1 MKIGIDMDDTICST
15 KESIIKYQN
24 IFIKDKNISS
34 DELWNNNTYKDEFL
48 NKYLSD
54 IYTNAKVKENCIKIL
69 NQLSK
74 DNELYIITA
83 RTTNYIDDIIKLTKN
98 YLANNNIKVKDIFIN
113 SKDKVDTCIKNNID
127 LMIDDNYYNYQ
138 ALTNNNI
145 NTILFDELDRYKH
158 INNKRNNWNKLI
170 DILKWD

>member
-34 DELWNNNTYKDEFL
+34 DELWNNNIYKDEFL

-54 IYTNAKVKENCIKIL
+54 IYTNAKVKENCIKVL

-74 DNELYIITA
+74 DNELYMITA

-145 NTILFDELDRYKH
+145 NTILFDELDRHKH
-158 INNKRNNWNKLI
+158 INNKINNWNKLI
-170 DILKWD
+170 DILKLD

>member
-34 DELWNNNTYKDEFL
+34 DELWNNNIYKDEFL

-54 IYTNAKVKENCIKIL
+54 IYTNAKVKENCIKVL

-158 INNKRNNWNKLI
+158 INNKINNWNKLI
-170 DILKWD
+170 DILKLD

>member
-24 IFIKDKNISS
+24 IFIKDKNITLE
-34 DELWNNNTYKDEFL
+34 ELWSKNTYKDEFL

-54 IYTNAKVKENCIKIL
+54 IYNNALIKENCVYVL
-69 NQLSK
+69 NKLSK

-83 RTTNYIDDIIKLTKN
+83 RTTNYIDDIIKITKDYLT
-98 YLANNNIKVKDIFIN
+98 NNNIKVKDIFIN

-127 LMIDDNYYNYQ
+127 LMIDDSYYNYQ
-138 ALTNNNI
+138 SLTNNNI
-145 NTILFDELDRYKH
+145 NTILFDELDSYKY
-158 INNKRNNWNKLI
+158 INNRINNWNELI
-170 DILKWD
+170 NILNID

>member
-24 IFIKDKNISS
+24 IFIKDKNISLE
-34 DELWNNNTYKDEFL
+34 ELWNNNTYKDEFL

-54 IYTNAKVKENCIKIL
+54 IYNNALIKENCVYVL
-69 NQLSK
+69 NKLSK

-83 RTTNYIDDIIKLTKN
+83 RTTNYIDDIIKLTKD
-98 YLANNNIKVKDIFIN
+98 YLTNNNIKVKDIFIN

-127 LMIDDNYYNYQ
+127 LMIDDSYYNYQ
-138 ALTNNNI
+138 SLTNNNI
-145 NTILFDELDRYKH
+145 NTILFDELDSYKY
-158 INNKRNNWNKLI
+158 INNRINNWNELI
-170 DILKWD
+170 NILNID

>member
-34 DELWNNNTYKDEFL
+34 DELWNNNIYKDEFL

-54 IYTNAKVKENCIKIL
+54 IYTNAKVKENCIKVLI
-69 NQLSK
+69 QLSK

-158 INNKRNNWNKLI
+158 INNKINNWNKLI
-170 DILKWD
+170 DILKLD

>member
-24 IFIKDKNISS
+24 IFIKDKNISLE
-34 DELWNNNTYKDEFL
+34 ELWNNNTYKDEFL

-54 IYTNAKVKENCIKIL
+54 IYNNALIKENCVYVL
-69 NQLSK
+69 NKLSK

-127 LMIDDNYYNYQ
+127 LMIDDSYYNYQ
-138 ALTNNNI
+138 SLTNNNI
-145 NTILFDELDRYKH
+145 NTILFDELDSYKY
-158 INNKRNNWNKLI
+158 INNRINNWNELI
-170 DILKWD
+170 NILNID